1 MCKGSG
7 SLKKRRLL
15 SAAVT
20 ALLALV
26 MIFSP
31 FSAQVALAEGSGLD
45 IVFVIDDTRSM
56 KQNDPQRLSADAL
69 RQFVDILP
77 RTGDQVGIVT
87 YALDVM
93 EKMSLRE
100 IRDDNDKQEIKD
112 FAAKKITQE
121 GRCTDT
127 AAGLAQAAEYL
138 DLYGREGCTQAI
150 ILVTDGEND
159 FSGVS
164 RTAADSD
171 AVLQT
176 VLTRGYPVY
185 AIGLNAENSGVWRE
199 YITNITSSTGGEAY
213 FPSSSGELGD
223 IFLDIQSTLLGTS
236 SSTIIADITADE
248 FTPVSVDIP
257 DNVFEANLQ
266 INHSSPIELRLSAPD
281 GSSLALDSPN
291 VVVSDGESY
300 TNVKL
305 LSPEQGLWTLE
316 LKGTTAEKVKINLIY
331 NYEITVELAA
341 EKRGDSVAFTARL
354 HGRDDY
360 ITDKA
365 WYSGASASLS
375 IKTAVGTGSK
385 AYSMTNVGSFFEL
398 VLDLG
403 DGDYEVTA
411 EISSDRFVKS
421 SETLSV
427 SVPLEQSPSETPGEE
442 SRPED
447 KPDAEKSRGLK
458 LWQWIAIG
466 FVAAAAIVFVV
477 LRLLS
482 KKSAT
487 FEGQFKLELENL
499 DTGEWEAPIY
509 RTLDRF
515 GGKTT
520 LHHVLSLLPEYAS
533 TAGVILRARPERE
546 IAVKNSGGVEIYL
559 NRLPVKPG
567 AEDILRKGGQLK
579 VCPDGMNIA
588 IYLTYI

>member
-1 MCKGSG
+1 M
-7 SLKKRRLL
+7 KKRRLL
-15 SAAVT
+15 SAILT
-20 ALLALV
+20 AALALTI
-26 MIFSP
+26 MLSP
-31 FSAQVALAEGSGLD
+31 FAAQVALAESGGLD

-56 KQNDPQRLSADAL
+56 KQNDPNRLSADAL

-77 RTGDQVGIVT
+77 RAGDQVGIVT
-87 YALDVM
+87 YALDVL

-138 DLYGREGCTQAI
+138 DLYRREGCKQAI

-185 AIGLNAENSGVWRE
+185 AIGLNAGNAGGWRE
-199 YITNITSSTGGEAY
+199 YITNITSSTGGAAY
-213 FPSSSGELGD
+213 FPSTSGELGD
-223 IFLDIQSTLLGTS
+223 IFLDIQSTLLGSS
-236 SSTIIADITADE
+236 SSTIIADITTDE
-248 FTPVSVDIP
+248 FTPVSIDIP
-257 DNVFEANLQ
+257 DNVFEANIQ
-266 INHSSPIELRLSAPD
+266 INHSSPIETRLSAPD
-281 GSSLALDSPN
+281 GSQVDLTSSGI
-291 VVVSDGESY
+291 VVSGGDSY
-300 TNVKL
+300 TNLKL
-305 LSPEQGLWTLE
+305 LSPEQGNWTLE

-331 NYEITVELAA
+331 NYEITVELTA
-341 EKRGDSVAFTARL
+341 ENRGGSVAFTARL
-354 HGRDDY
+354 CGRNDY
-360 ITDKA
+360 ITDNA

-375 IKTAVGTGSK
+375 LKTAVGTGSK
-385 AYSMTNVGSFFEL
+385 AYTMTNVGSFFEL
-398 VLDLG
+398 VLDLE
-403 DGDYEVTA
+403 DGEYEAIA
-411 EISSDRFVKS
+411 EIAGDRFVKS
-421 SETLSV
+421 SESLSL
-427 SVPLEQSPSETPGEE
+427 SVPLDPASPEHSGAEQSS
-442 SRPED
+442 D
-447 KPDAEKSRGLK
+447 KPEPEKSRGLK

-466 FVAAAAIVFVV
+466 FAAVAAVVFVV
-477 LRLLS
+477 LRLVAKNAS
-482 KKSAT
+482 T

-515 GGKTT
+515 GSKTT
-520 LHHVLSLLPEYAS
+520 LHHILSLLPEYAS
-533 TAGVILRARPERE
+533 TSGVILRARPERE

-567 AEDILRKGGQLK
+567 AEEVLRKGGQLK
-579 VCPDGMNIA
+579 VCPSGMNLV

>member
-1 MCKGSG
+1 MKT
-7 SLKKRRLL
+7 RRLL
-15 SAAVT
+15 YAVLTAA
-20 ALLALV
+20 LALIMV
-26 MIFSP
+26 FSP
-31 FSAQVALAEGSGLD
+31 LSAQVAFADAGGLD

-56 KQNDPQRLSADAL
+56 KQNDPNRLSADAL

-87 YALDVM
+87 YALDVL

-138 DLYGREGCTQAI
+138 DLYRREGCKQAI
-150 ILVTDGEND
+150 ILITDGEND

-176 VLTRGYPVY
+176 VLARDYPVY
-185 AIGLNAENSGVWRE
+185 AIGLNAGSAGGWRE
-199 YITNITSSTGGEAY
+199 YITNITSSTGGAAY
-213 FPSSSGELGD
+213 FPSTSGELGD

-236 SSTIIADITADE
+236 SSTIITDITADE
-248 FTPVSVDIP
+248 FTPVSIDIP
-257 DNVFEANLQ
+257 DNVFEANIQ
-266 INHSSPIELRLSAPD
+266 INHSQPIETRLTAPD
-281 GSSLALDSPN
+281 GSQAALDSPG
-291 VVVSDGESY
+291 VVVSDGASY
-300 TNVKL
+300 TNIKL
-305 LSPEQGLWTLE
+305 LSPEQGGWTLA

-331 NYEITVELAA
+331 NYEITVELTA
-341 EKRGDSVAFTARL
+341 EQRGGSVAFTARL
-354 HGRDDY
+354 RGRDDY

-365 WYSGASASLS
+365 WYSEASASISL
-375 IKTAVGTGSK
+375 KTATSTGSK

-398 VLDLG
+398 TLDLD
-403 DGDYEVTA
+403 DGDYEATA
-411 EISSDRFVKS
+411 EIGSDKFVKAS
-421 SETLSV
+421 DTLSF
-427 SVPLEQSPSETPGEE
+427 SVPLNASAPESSGADEQHS
-442 SRPED
+442 D
-447 KPDAEKSRGLK
+447 KPGSEKSRGLK

-466 FVAAAAIVFVV
+466 FAAAAAVAFVV
-477 LRLLS
+477 LRLLARG
-482 KKSAT
+482 SAS

-515 GGKTT
+515 GSKTT

-533 TAGVILRARPERE
+533 LAGVTLRARPERE

-559 NRLPVKPG
+559 NRIPVKPG

-579 VCPDGMNIA
+579 VCPDGMSMV

>member
-1 MCKGSG
+1 M
-7 SLKKRRLL
+7 KKRRLL
-15 SAAVT
+15 SAILT
-20 ALLALV
+20 AALALTI
-26 MIFSP
+26 MLSP
-31 FSAQVALAEGSGLD
+31 FAAQVALAESGGLD

-56 KQNDPQRLSADAL
+56 KQNDPNRLSADAL

-77 RTGDQVGIVT
+77 RAGDQVGIVT
-87 YALDVM
+87 YALDVL

-138 DLYGREGCTQAI
+138 DLYRREGCKQAI

-185 AIGLNAENSGVWRE
+185 AIGLNAGNAGGWRE
-199 YITNITSSTGGEAY
+199 YITNITSSTGGAAY
-213 FPSSSGELGD
+213 FPSTSGELGD
-223 IFLDIQSTLLGTS
+223 IFLDIQSTLLGSS
-236 SSTIIADITADE
+236 SSTIIADITTDE
-248 FTPVSVDIP
+248 FTPVSIDIP
-257 DNVFEANLQ
+257 DNVFEANIQ
-266 INHSSPIELRLSAPD
+266 INHSSPIETRLSAPD
-281 GSSLALDSPN
+281 GSQVDLTSSGI
-291 VVVSDGESY
+291 VVSGGDSY
-300 TNVKL
+300 TNLKL
-305 LSPEQGLWTLE
+305 LSPEQGNWTLE

-331 NYEITVELAA
+331 NYEITVELTA
-341 EKRGDSVAFTARL
+341 ENRGGSVAFTARL
-354 HGRDDY
+354 CGRNDY
-360 ITDKA
+360 ITDNA

-375 IKTAVGTGSK
+375 LKTAVGTGSK
-385 AYSMTNVGSFFEL
+385 AYTMTNVGSFFEL
-398 VLDLG
+398 VLDLE
-403 DGDYEVTA
+403 DGEYEAIA
-411 EISSDRFVKS
+411 EIAGDRFVKS
-421 SETLSV
+421 SESLSL
-427 SVPLEQSPSETPGEE
+427 SVPLDPASPEHSGAEQSS
-442 SRPED
+442 D
-447 KPDAEKSRGLK
+447 KPEPEKSRGLK

-466 FVAAAAIVFVV
+466 FAAVAAVVFVV
-477 LRLLS
+477 LRLVAKNAS
-482 KKSAT
+482 T

-515 GGKTT
+515 GSKTT
-520 LHHVLSLLPEYAS
+520 LHHILSLLPEYTS
-533 TAGVILRARPERE
+533 TSGVILRARPERE

-567 AEDILRKGGQLK
+567 AEEVLRKGGQLK
-579 VCPDGMNIA
+579 VCPSGMNLV